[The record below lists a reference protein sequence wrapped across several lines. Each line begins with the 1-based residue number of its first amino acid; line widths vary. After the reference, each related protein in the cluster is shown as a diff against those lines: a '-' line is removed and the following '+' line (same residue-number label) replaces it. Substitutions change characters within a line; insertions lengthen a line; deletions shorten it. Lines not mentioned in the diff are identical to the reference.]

1 MGYAKDYLKAYVVTG
16 GKGGASA
23 LYAIEQAK
31 QRKKLEELQK
41 QQQPQPVR
49 KYSKGAE
56 ETAWIGVVAGLA
68 TPVIIGFI
76 LYRLIFC

>member
-16 GKGGASA
+16 GKSGASA

-41 QQQPQPVR
+41 QQQPVR

-76 LYRLIFC
+76 LYRLIFF